1 MKYYLIIG
9 YQITD
14 KHKEFPDVRV
24 SIDENFI
31 TEFVCDNED
40 SIQIQTI
47 EKSIDSFTEDS
58 KAYGYNRTREIT
70 YEFRSPKKYKILEL
84 ESAQWQNISKM
95 KVEILNNKSNYMNG
109 FMTKSSTVTIAPV
122 FLINKDLFH
131 NKKAMHRLMTYRE
144 WSDTK
149 VELNTRQLWHW
160 PGMNRYHKSTSV
172 PERDETYCRG
182 GNFTLEF
189 DIIKKHNTHI
199 LTASDIMPK
208 GIFFIPPYFRAWYT
222 SFMNEKIAL
231 QSHRNWKLDELSN
244 GHLIRNRGVD
254 QKVNIIATKDNKNK

>member
-24 SIDENFI
+24 SIDNNFI
-31 TEFVCDNED
+31 DEFACDNED
-40 SIQIQTI
+40 SIQMQTSA
-47 EKSIDSFTEDS
+47 KYIDSFTEDS

-70 YEFRSPKKYKILEL
+70 YEFRSPKKYKLLEL
-84 ESAQWQNISKM
+84 ESAQWQSNSKM
-95 KVEILNNKSNYMNG
+95 KIEITNNKSNYMNG

-122 FLINKDLFH
+122 FLINKDLLH
-131 NKKAMHRLMTYRE
+131 NKKAMHRLISYRE

-149 VELNTRQLWHW
+149 VEWNTRQLWYW
-160 PGMNRYHKSTSV
+160 PGINRYHKSTSS
-172 PERDETYCRG
+172 PEHDETYCRG

-199 LTASDIMPK
+199 LTVGDIMPR
-208 GIFFIPPYFRAWYT
+208 GIFFIPPYFRAWYS
-222 SFMNEKIAL
+222 SFTNEKILL
-231 QSHRNWKLDELSN
+231 QTHTDCNINLPQGVRQPGLS
-244 GHLIRNRGVD
+244 GTAHIV
-254 QKVNIIATKDNKNK
+254 VTKDDQNK

>member
-109 FMTKSSTVTIAPV
+109 FMTKS
-122 FLINKDLFH
+122 
-131 NKKAMHRLMTYRE
+131 
-144 WSDTK
+144 
-149 VELNTRQLWHW
+149 
-160 PGMNRYHKSTSV
+160 
-172 PERDETYCRG
+172 
-182 GNFTLEF
+182 
-189 DIIKKHNTHI
+189 
-199 LTASDIMPK
+199 
-208 GIFFIPPYFRAWYT
+208 
-222 SFMNEKIAL
+222 
-231 QSHRNWKLDELSN
+231 
-244 GHLIRNRGVD
+244 
-254 QKVNIIATKDNKNK
+254 